1 MNLTHA
7 YCSALEYCRKGPLS
21 EVLANPD
28 INLTWIFQCSLIK
41 DLLEGVRFIHRS
53 KLNTHGLLTSA
64 TCLISGRWELK
75 ICDYGAHFMRQ
86 VQYDPGV
93 ISFIQKQYPK
103 LSKIVPCENTLLWLA
118 PESVIQVTPELFIT
132 LPSKEADIYR

>member
-1 MNLTHA
+1 MLTVPV
-7 YCSALEYCRKGPLS
+7 LEYCRKGPLS
-21 EVLANPD
+21 EILANPD
-28 INLTWIFQCSLIK
+28 INLTWIFRCSLIK

-53 KLNTHGLLTSA
+53 KIDTHGLLTSA

-86 VQYDPGV
+86 AQYDPGV

-118 PESVIQVTPELFIT
+118 PESVVQVTPELFIT
-132 LPSKEADIYR
+132 MPSKMADIYR